1 MPSHY
6 NPSSRV
12 LLARL
17 LEAGETLRAA
27 AEAYGEALDD
37 APVPSEG
44 LSVAVVSYDGDLRV
58 LSESDKKHLALL
70 HAEFLHDL
78 VERLTG
84 VVDDAARKNL
94 AEAESAALATY
105 AKAKPDEEPPTP
117 TKRGRR

>member
-1 MPSHY
+1 MPHY
-6 NPSSRV
+6 DPSSRARLV
-12 LLARL
+12 RL
-17 LEAGETLRAA
+17 LEAGEALRAA

-44 LSVAVVSYDGDLRV
+44 LSVAVVSYDGDLQV
-58 LSESDKKHLALL
+58 LADASKKHLALL

-94 AEAESAALATY
+94 AEAERAALATY
-105 AKAKPDEEPPTP
+105 DKAKPDEPPTP